1 MRDLIKDTLPSME
14 EEKKALGASGF
25 KLRTSRLRG
34 CHSSHFATTTARY
47 VTVNKGHY
55 STTVPMQ
62 QTPKPEAQDPNA
74 EPPRL
79 EQSAEL

>member
-1 MRDLIKDTLPSME
+1 MRLSPPSN
-14 EEKKALGASGF
+14 
-25 KLRTSRLRG
+25 
-34 CHSSHFATTTARY
+34 HFATTTARY
-47 VTVNKGHY
+47 VTVNKGHH